1 MSRPIEDYAL
11 IGDLHSAALVSR
23 DGSVDWLCLPRFDSA
38 ACFAALLGDDR
49 HGHWRIPPADGNY
62 RVRRRYR
69 PDTLVLETEF
79 VTDSGTVR
87 VIDCMPPRDQGIDRI
102 PLRDQRTGRISPC
115 DQDPVLV
122 RLIEGIDGTVELL
135 MTLAARFEYGSAR
148 PRFRQHDEA
157 LGIVAGP
164 EALWLFAPLHI
175 RRSQGVAAAEL
186 TVSQGDQVPLA
197 LIWRNSRAA
206 PPGPPLV
213 PALIDRTQ
221 RWWRDW
227 VAELACDGEWR
238 EPVIR
243 SMITVKALTYAP
255 TSGVIAAPTTS
266 LPQDASG
273 GRNWDYRY
281 CWLRDAAATLRTLL
295 RAGAPAEAAGLLSWI
310 LHAVAG
316 PPSAVQGCYGV
327 AGERLLPEIELGWLP
342 GHDGA
347 QPVRIGTARPA
358 GPAGTAGPDL
368 SAFGEVQTARLAARM
383 AGLAGSRDPWECHDL
398 LALLES
404 RWREPDAGIWAV
416 RGPPRQF
423 VHSKVMT
430 WAAANAVIQMI
441 ERFGDPGPADR
452 WRRLRAEIRAEVL
465 DRGYD
470 TDAQAFVQ
478 AYERPGTDAS
488 LLRLAQLGFLPPGD
502 ERLRSTLTFA
512 ARELDRSGVLLRYV
526 PDPRDSLDG
535 LSPGSGCYLPGTFWL
550 AQCLALMGR
559 GPDARRVFS
568 RLLDL
573 RNDVGLLSGDYD
585 PLGGRLAGNFPL
597 TASHVALAETAAA
610 LDSMTGPD
618 SLTRPAY
625 RLAESA
631 GDSAR
636 GWPPA
641 GRGSEE

>member
-1 MSRPIEDYAL
+1 
-11 IGDLHSAALVSR
+11 
-23 DGSVDWLCLPRFDSA
+23 
-38 ACFAALLGDDR
+38 
-49 HGHWRIPPADGNY
+49 
-62 RVRRRYR
+62 
-69 PDTLVLETEF
+69 
-79 VTDSGTVR
+79 
-87 VIDCMPPRDQGIDRI
+87 
-102 PLRDQRTGRISPC
+102 
-115 DQDPVLV
+115 
-122 RLIEGIDGTVELL
+122 

-358 GPAGTAGPDL
+358 GP
-368 SAFGEVQTARLAARM
+368 
-383 AGLAGSRDPWECHDL
+383 
-398 LALLES
+398 
-404 RWREPDAGIWAV
+404 
-416 RGPPRQF
+416 GPPGRTF
-423 VHSKVMT
+423 PPSV
-430 WAAANAVIQMI
+430 
-441 ERFGDPGPADR
+441 RCRPRGLRPGWPG
-452 WRRLRAEIRAEVL
+452 WP
-465 DRGYD
+465 DRGI
-470 TDAQAFVQ
+470 
-478 AYERPGTDAS
+478 
-488 LLRLAQLGFLPPGD
+488 
-502 ERLRSTLTFA
+502 
-512 ARELDRSGVLLRYV
+512 
-526 PDPRDSLDG
+526 
-535 LSPGSGCYLPGTFWL
+535 PGSATTC
-550 AQCLALMGR
+550 
-559 GPDARRVFS
+559 
-568 RLLDL
+568 
-573 RNDVGLLSGDYD
+573 
-585 PLGGRLAGNFPL
+585 
-597 TASHVALAETAAA
+597 
-610 LDSMTGPD
+610 
-618 SLTRPAY
+618 
-625 RLAESA
+625 
-631 GDSAR
+631 
-636 GWPPA
+636 
-641 GRGSEE
+641 